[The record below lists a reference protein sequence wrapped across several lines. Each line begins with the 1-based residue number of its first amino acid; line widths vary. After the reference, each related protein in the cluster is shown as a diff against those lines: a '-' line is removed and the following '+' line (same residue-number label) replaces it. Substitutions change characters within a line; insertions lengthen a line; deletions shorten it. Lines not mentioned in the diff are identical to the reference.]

1 MELIIT
7 EKDSNITL
15 QQFKSDTSKKE
26 TIDINSGS
34 GITPKNVFSIDHL
47 IYDKNFSIERVD
59 DSDDGNKFLLGL
71 TVGVGTIV
79 AVAIT
84 IKICRFCRK
93 NK

>member
-15 QQFKSDTSKKE
+15 QKFKSDTTKKE
-26 TIDINSGS
+26 MIDINSGS
-34 GITPKNVFSIDHL
+34 GITQKNVFSIDHL
-47 IYDKNFSIERVD
+47 IYDKNLSIEGVD
-59 DSDDGNKFLLGL
+59 NSDDGNKFLLGL

-84 IKICRFCRK
+84 VKIYRFCK
-93 NK
+93 KK